1 VVRYQAD
8 VIGRNNLALCLSK
21 LRQLR
26 QAVEMMREV
35 VKILPNQP
43 VYRDNLAFYANYASD
58 FQTAEQEARAVKGT
72 DVYATL
78 GIAFSQLGQDQLM
91 QASETYQKLAQLGT
105 RGSSFAASGL
115 GDLATLQGRFA
126 DAVRILRQGVSDDLA
141 SQNVG
146 SAAAKLSAIAYAEL
160 SHGRNRPAIE
170 AAEESLRHSSAA
182 TTRFLAARILVEA
195 GDAARAR
202 PLIDALADEPY
213 NEPRAYAKIVEG
225 LIQLKKGDAR
235 KAVGTLREANTLFDT
250 WIGLFDLGR
259 ASLEAGLFAQADSA
273 FDTCLNARRGEALSL
288 FLDEET
294 TYAYLAPVHYY
305 LGRAREGLKSSRY
318 SESYRE
324 YLRLRGNS
332 TEDPLLA
339 EVRKRAN

>member
-1 VVRYQAD
+1 
-8 VIGRNNLALCLSK
+8 
-21 LRQLR
+21 
-26 QAVEMMREV
+26 
-35 VKILPNQP
+35 
-43 VYRDNLAFYANYASD
+43 
-58 FQTAEQEARAVKGT
+58 
-72 DVYATL
+72 VYATL